1 MKQLIVLL
9 ALLLSFTQHSSFAVE
24 GAPTFIHYQAMVLD
38 DQGAP
43 LASTTPTNYTIEFRL
58 WSALSGGSL
67 IWSEQQLVTVSN
79 GQFSVQLGAGTA
91 IGAEPN
97 NLATAFAAKDRF
109 IGLTVKTTP
118 TATEIVPRLAFLSS
132 PYAFVAGTVTRI
144 SQQPGTVSTMRLTS
158 IGYDVRKETEGAV
171 LVALTLDKRTNLIS
185 AGVRGTVAQL
195 PVAGAQQELLI
206 AKMDATDKVVAIA
219 PPAGGT
225 INGSTAMLRLKAMGE
240 SVTLQ
245 NIGADDW
252 WIVKDTRDNT
262 PVGTIISYG
271 ASEPPA
277 GYLPCAGQSLL
288 RDDHPDLF
296 AVVGTAWG
304 SASEA
309 NAAIADG
316 TRFSLPDLSGR
327 FLRGTDPASDGVD
340 DDAGNRT
347 RLVAG
352 GSDGRNIGTYQSEQI
367 FQHKHNVSDPGHTHV
382 GSAAAAQ
389 DWSIVSNSKAANADG
404 KADVDFQ
411 VLHTAEYITSGSF
424 YTPSVSGSSITLSK
438 SFTGITA
445 TEETSPAG
453 TQAMGNETRPVNAA
467 VRYCIKY

>member
-1 MKQLIVLL
+1 MKHLIVLL
-9 ALLLSFTQHSSFAVE
+9 ALLLSFTQRSLAVE
-24 GAPTFIHYQAMVLD
+24 GAPTFIHYQGMVLD

-43 LASTTPTNYTIEFRL
+43 LAPTTPTNYNIEFRL
-58 WSALSGGSL
+58 WSALTGGTL
-67 IWSEQQLVTVSN
+67 VWSEQQLVTVSN

-97 NLATAFAAKDRF
+97 NLASAFAAKDRF

-118 TATEIVPRLAFLSS
+118 TATEIVPRLAFLSA
-132 PYAFVAGTVTRI
+132 PYAFVAGAVTRI
-144 SQQPGTVSTMRLTS
+144 SQQPGTISTMRLTS

-195 PVAGAQQELLI
+195 PVTGAQQELLI

-309 NAAIADG
+309 NSAVADG
-316 TRFSLPDLSGR
+316 TRFNLPDLSGR
-327 FLRGTDPASDGVD
+327 FLRGVDPSNDGAD

-352 GSDGRNIGTYQSEQI
+352 GSDGKNVGTYQSEQL
-367 FQHKHNVSDPGHTHV
+367 FQHKHSVSDPGHSHLGNAT
-382 GSAAAAQ
+382 AAQ
-389 DWSIVSNSKAANADG
+389 KWTLNSVTKGGNADG
-404 KADVDFQ
+404 GADVDIPTY
-411 VLHTAEYITSGSF
+411 TAGNQKSSG
-424 YTPSVSGSSITLSK
+424 PASVGASGSSTSTSK
-438 SFTGITA
+438 AFTGIKN
-445 TEETSPAG
+445 TEEDG
-453 TQAMGNETRPVNAA
+453 GGNDTRPVNAA